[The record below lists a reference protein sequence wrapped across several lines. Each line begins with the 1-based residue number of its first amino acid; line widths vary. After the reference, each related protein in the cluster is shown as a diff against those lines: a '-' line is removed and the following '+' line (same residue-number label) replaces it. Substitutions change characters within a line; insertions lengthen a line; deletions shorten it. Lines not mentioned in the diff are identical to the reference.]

1 MPQTRTDRTSYLGLL
16 AHMIAAADTE
26 NWSYPYWNAKQID
39 AALAA
44 LADAPRDG
52 TVPLV
57 APSAAPT
64 AAISATSGTI
74 AGSVT
79 LEIGQTFVDTYGRE
93 TDVGPLATVATPAA
107 ITDPI
112 TAASLGTPTLG
123 GPVGYEGGLLEVW
136 YSWTD
141 GSGGETLP
149 SPPAQVDI
157 PYQAGGL
164 LSTVDVTLPSTPEV
178 AGAAGANIYLRHR
191 GGNVVLAY
199 RILTGS
205 VNEVTLQGAVADCY
219 RGSPLVNS
227 TGSVNAID
235 ITGQAAPAGAART
248 RIYIRNAGDAWASAD
263 QRLKLNGVDDWDP
276 ATVTYPLIYTGASGE
291 LTAGYPPT
299 VSQVKAIRPVDLSC
313 EAIGAI
319 TGANLPP
326 EAVTEIELARSV
338 GTVLL
343 GGLEVEQSEAVDMT
357 VTVTAGEAIMPGG
370 RAHYAAATTLA
381 IPTADQYDDRI
392 DIVCVSG
399 PGVLEGPAENAAL
412 KGTPAGTPVAP
423 ATPAGYLKL
432 AEVLVEKLAT
442 AIHTADITDCRPDPL
457 PTLLAIYSELVAD
470 EGDLQAHT
478 ADVEIHSSHAFTMAT
493 LETSCAGS
501 SSEQFT
507 IPAMASRLVT
517 ELQAVAYSSGSL
529 RYELYL
535 YTNEGRT
542 TLAYQAGDDAAEN
555 AITAT
560 AFTDRIPWEWFGGTT
575 IYGTI
580 INYST
585 DAISTLSL
593 TLKYR
598 K

>member
-1 MPQTRTDRTSYLGLL
+1 
-16 AHMIAAADTE
+16 
-26 NWSYPYWNAKQID
+26 
-39 AALAA
+39 
-44 LADAPRDG
+44 
-52 TVPLV
+52 
-57 APSAAPT
+57 
-64 AAISATSGTI
+64 
-74 AGSVT
+74 
-79 LEIGQTFVDTYGRE
+79 
-93 TDVGPLATVATPAA
+93 
-107 ITDPI
+107 
-112 TAASLGTPTLG
+112 
-123 GPVGYEGGLLEVW
+123 
-136 YSWTD
+136 
-141 GSGGETLP
+141 
-149 SPPAQVDI
+149 
-157 PYQAGGL
+157 
-164 LSTVDVTLPSTPEV
+164 
-178 AGAAGANIYLRHR
+178 
-191 GGNVVLAY
+191 
-199 RILTGS
+199 
-205 VNEVTLQGAVADCY
+205 
-219 RGSPLVNS
+219 
-227 TGSVNAID
+227 
-235 ITGQAAPAGAART
+235 
-248 RIYIRNAGDAWASAD
+248 
-263 QRLKLNGVDDWDP
+263 
-276 ATVTYPLIYTGASGE
+276 
-291 LTAGYPPT
+291 
-299 VSQVKAIRPVDLSC
+299 
-313 EAIGAI
+313 
-319 TGANLPP
+319 
-326 EAVTEIELARSV
+326 
-338 GTVLL
+338 
-343 GGLEVEQSEAVDMT
+343 
-357 VTVTAGEAIMPGG
+357 MPGG
-370 RAHYAAATTLA
+370 RAHYTNSTILTV
-381 IPTADQYDDRI
+381 PTADQYDDRI

-399 PGVLEGPAENAAL
+399 AGVLEGPAENAAL
-412 KGTPAGTPVAP
+412 KGTPAGTPGP
-423 ATPAGYLKL
+423 PSTPVGYLKL